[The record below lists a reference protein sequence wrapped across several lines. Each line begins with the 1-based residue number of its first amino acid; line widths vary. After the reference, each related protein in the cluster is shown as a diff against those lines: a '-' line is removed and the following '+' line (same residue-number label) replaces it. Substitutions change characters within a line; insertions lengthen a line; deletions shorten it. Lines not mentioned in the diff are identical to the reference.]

1 MSRGDARDITE
12 PAEVTGLIAALRTGE
27 VTLAEVADCF
37 RRRSWPRTRRAAPR
51 TSLEMAE
58 QQDPEPDVPG
68 SYDELTGAYDRGELT
83 AEQYD
88 ALAEAIAESIRSDAE
103 GSARS

>member
-1 MSRGDARDITE
+1 MSSS
-12 PAEVTGLIAALRTGE
+12 EVADLISALRTGQ
-27 VTLAEVADCF
+27 VPLAEVADRF
-37 RRRSWPRTRRAAPR
+37 RRRSWPRTRRPTPR

-58 QQDPEPDVPG
+58 QLDPAADVPG
-68 SYDELTGAYDRGELT
+68 SYDDLTGAYDRGELT

-88 ALAEAIAESIRSDAE
+88 ALSQAVAESIRAEAE